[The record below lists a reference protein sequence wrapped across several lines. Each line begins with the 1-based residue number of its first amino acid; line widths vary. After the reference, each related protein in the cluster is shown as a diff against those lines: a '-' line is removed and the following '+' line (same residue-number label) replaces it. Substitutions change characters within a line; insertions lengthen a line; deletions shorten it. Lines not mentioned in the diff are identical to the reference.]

1 MEFLSK
7 LNIVEILKI
16 GSIGL
21 GFLLA
26 LMSYILLKKEQ
37 EKDKPNKSFLNTTRT
52 FMLFSILIMLLGIIS
67 EFLKT
72 KSSLNIELGNNKISI
87 NELSYTSLSTLDAK
101 DYFINSEFGF
111 AFKKPNQNWTNIKS
125 EKGIDGLLKIMQI
138 KSKLITKENLELAF
152 SRSPL
157 GSLFKNATLYYFEN
171 LESKTNIS
179 LTDSSGNDLINE
191 LVKKRSK
198 VLSDTNSLFGYD
210 TTDVEDKKE
219 YLDEILEYRKSILG
233 FDSIVAREAFLLSI
247 YPKDSLP
254 DYLRKLKLPGFYS
267 SYSIALGLNTDKL
280 VANEKQILAGAEL
293 NLNNVRIKNII
304 SNFQN
309 KKWLM
314 FTENKHYFFVIEI
327 SYSPQISST
336 TDLWDNLQDALNS
349 FTLIA
354 DR

>member
-1 MEFLSK
+1 MEFLK
-7 LNIVEILKI
+7 ELNIVEILKI

-26 LMSYILLKKEQ
+26 LMSYMLLKKEQ
-37 EKDKPNKSFLNTTRT
+37 EKDKPNKSVLNTTRT

-67 EFLKT
+67 EFFKT
-72 KSSLNIELGNNKISI
+72 KSSLNIRLGNNEISI
-87 NELSYTSLSTLDAK
+87 NELSYSSISELDTK
-101 DYFINSEFGF
+101 EYFINSDYGF
-111 AFKKPNQNWTNIKS
+111 AFKKPNKSWTNVRS
-125 EKGIDGLLKIMQI
+125 EKGLDGLLKIMQV
-138 KSKLITKENLELAF
+138 KSKLITKKNLELGF
-152 SRSPL
+152 SRNPL

-171 LESKTNIS
+171 LESKTNVS
-179 LTDSSGNDLINE
+179 VTDSSGNDLINE
-191 LVKKRSK
+191 LIKKRSN
-198 VLSDTNSLFGYD
+198 LLLDTNSFLGYD
-210 TTDVEDKKE
+210 TTDIEDKE
-219 YLDEILEYRKSILG
+219 DYLDEILGYRKSILG
-233 FDSIVAREAFLLSI
+233 FDTIVAKEAFLLSI

-254 DYLRKLKLPGFYS
+254 DYLRKLKLPGFYT

-280 VANEKQILAGAEL
+280 VANEKQILAGAEM
-293 NLNNVRIKNII
+293 NLNNVRIKNTI

-314 FTENKHYFFVIEI
+314 FTENEQYFFVIEI

-349 FTLIA
+349 FTLIV

>member
-1 MEFLSK
+1 MEFLK
-7 LNIVEILKI
+7 ELNIVEILKI

-26 LMSYILLKKEQ
+26 LMSYMLIKREQ
-37 EKDKPNKSFLNTTRT
+37 ERERPNKSFLNTART

-72 KSSLNIELGNNKISI
+72 KSSLNIRLGDNEISI
-87 NELSYTSLSTLDAK
+87 NEQSYSSLSALDTK

-111 AFKKPNQNWTNIKS
+111 AFKKPNQSWTNIKS
-125 EKGIDGLLKIMQI
+125 EKGIDGLLKIMQV
-138 KSKLITKENLELAF
+138 KSKLITKENLELGF
-152 SRSPL
+152 SKSPL

-179 LTDSSGNDLINE
+179 FTDSTGNDLINDLIKE
-191 LVKKRSK
+191 RSK
-198 VLSDTNSLFGYD
+198 TLLDTNSLFGYD
-210 TTDVEDKKE
+210 TTDIEDKKD
-219 YLDEILEYRKSILG
+219 YLDEILEYRKTILG
-233 FDSIVAREAFLLSI
+233 LDTIVAKESFLLSI

-254 DYLRKLKLPGFYS
+254 DYLRKLKLPGFYT

-293 NLNNVRIKNII
+293 NLNNVTIKNTI

-314 FTENKHYFFVIEI
+314 FTENEHYFFVIEI
-327 SYSPQISST
+327 NYSPQISST

-349 FTLIA
+349 FTLIM
-354 DR
+354 DK